1 MLTAFGQRRHCIG
14 IVAAHLIH
22 PPSHKITTRDCW
34 QRREG
39 GGAVKCPFV
48 RRGSSLE
55 VWTEAARSLNSGRF
69 TQFRLFSRNMGKAAF
84 LIIALATA
92 AMAAMMTGSV
102 AHDDFGIP
110 LDTIRTD
117 ALSAAGLIFAAVACG
132 SLLTRKK

>member
-1 MLTAFGQRRHCIG
+1 MSL
-14 IVAAHLIH
+14 
-22 PPSHKITTRDCW
+22 
-34 QRREG
+34 
-39 GGAVKCPFV
+39 V
-48 RRGSSLE
+48 RRGASLE

-69 TQFRLFSRNMGKAAF
+69 TQFRLFRNMGKAAF

-102 AHDDFGIP
+102 AHDHFGIP
-110 LDTIRTD
+110 LNTIRTD

>member
-1 MLTAFGQRRHCIG
+1 
-14 IVAAHLIH
+14 VA
-22 PPSHKITTRDCW
+22 
-34 QRREG
+34 
-39 GGAVKCPFV
+39 
-48 RRGSSLE
+48 GSF
-55 VWTEAARSLNSGRF
+55 NF
-69 TQFRLFSRNMGKAAF
+69 DYSRNMGKAAF

-110 LDTIRTD
+110 LDTVRTD

>member
-1 MLTAFGQRRHCIG
+1 MSLC
-14 IVAAHLIH
+14 
-22 PPSHKITTRDCW
+22 
-34 QRREG
+34 
-39 GGAVKCPFV
+39 
-48 RRGSSLE
+48 SSGVL
-55 VWTEAARSLNSGRF
+55 ARSVDGSR
-69 TQFRLFSRNMGKAAF
+69 TQPKQRPVHSISTIRNMGKAAF

-110 LDTIRTD
+110 LDTIPTD

>member
-1 MLTAFGQRRHCIG
+1 
-14 IVAAHLIH
+14 VAGLLNF
-22 PPSHKITTRDCW
+22 DY
-34 QRREG
+34 
-39 GGAVKCPFV
+39 
-48 RRGSSLE
+48 SLAT
-55 VWTEAARSLNSGRF
+55 WARP
-69 TQFRLFSRNMGKAAF
+69 AF

-132 SLLTRKK
+132 SLMTRKK

>member
-1 MLTAFGQRRHCIG
+1 MSLC
-14 IVAAHLIH
+14 
-22 PPSHKITTRDCW
+22 
-34 QRREG
+34 
-39 GGAVKCPFV
+39 
-48 RRGSSLE
+48 SSGVL
-55 VWTEAARSLNSGRF
+55 ARSVDGSR
-69 TQFRLFSRNMGKAAF
+69 TQPKQWPVHSISTISRNMGKAAF